1 MTQIHVHDSRT
12 RHGRVRPLALAYLR
26 VSTAEQAVH
35 GASLDA
41 QRASL
46 QAEADRRGW
55 DVEFVVDE
63 GLSAKNMR
71 RPGLTGALE
80 RLDRGEADVL
90 LAIRLDR
97 VSRSVRDFSEL
108 LERAKGKGWRL
119 TLLSPDLDTGDL
131 AGTFMAHVFAALS
144 EFELAIEGSTR
155 WDHP

>member
-12 RHGRVRPLALAYLR
+12 RHTRVSPLALAYLR
-26 VSTAEQAVH
+26 VSTAEQVEH

-55 DVEFVVDE
+55 DIEFVVDE
-63 GLSAKNMR
+63 GLSAKDMR
-71 RPGLTGALE
+71 RPGLTDALA
-80 RLDRGEADVL
+80 RLDNHEADVL
-90 LAIRLDR
+90 LAVRLDR

-108 LERAKGKGWRL
+108 LERAKRKGWRL
-119 TLLSPDLDTGDL
+119 TLMSPDLDTGDPS
-131 AGTFMAHVFAALS
+131 GTFVAHVFAALA
-144 EFELAIEGSTR
+144 EFELAIEESTR